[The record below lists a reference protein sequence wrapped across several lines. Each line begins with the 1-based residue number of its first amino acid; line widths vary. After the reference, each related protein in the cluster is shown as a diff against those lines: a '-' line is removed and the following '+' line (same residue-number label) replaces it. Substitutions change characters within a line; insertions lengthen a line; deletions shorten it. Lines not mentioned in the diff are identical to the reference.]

1 MYVKF
6 NLVAYFAAIAI
17 IPITASFSTYI
28 GHEFIGFCYFLSA
41 VYFLDVI
48 INLFTV
54 REKNIIA
61 TVDESRITYLKSRFI
76 FDAVS
81 MIPWFSIAYLY
92 NIKFSEEFSVIYMI
106 RIYNLYKIL
115 MENAIYKKIA
125 NKLDE
130 KYGLGS
136 SFFSM
141 FGMGSLLF
149 VFLHLHACSYFLV
162 GKMIEFSSTSWIS
175 LNNSTDILSKSLS
188 DQYSWAFFAAIGNT
202 FPVTGYRPSS
212 VVEKWI
218 TIFLILIGATLYAV
232 LVGTI
237 SSFSF
242 GLDSSGRLYNE
253 KIEEVQEYLNFKQ
266 LDDKIKTR
274 VKKYYEL
281 KYNGKYFDEKQIM
294 SELNISLR
302 QEIAVHICRKLIE
315 KVPFLN
321 RKTGDGR
328 DESFARSISTA
339 LEPVYFIDGD
349 RIFEQGEVYTY

>member
-1 MYVKF
+1 M
-6 NLVAYFAAIAI
+6 
-17 IPITASFSTYI
+17 
-28 GHEFIGFCYFLSA
+28 GHEFIGFCYFLTA

-48 INLFTV
+48 VNLFTI
-54 REKNIIA
+54 REKNIVV
-61 TVDESRITYLKSRFI
+61 TVYESRIIYLKSRFV
-76 FDAVS
+76 FDVIS
-81 MIPWFSIAYLY
+81 MIPWFAI
-92 NIKFSEEFSVIYMI
+92 FSNEGYSLFYMI
-106 RIYNLYKIL
+106 RIYNLYKISTD
-115 MENAIYKKIA
+115 NAIYKKIA
-125 NKLDE
+125 NTMDE

-149 VFLHLHACSYFLV
+149 VFLHFHECLYFLV
-162 GKMIEFSSTSWIS
+162 GKQIGFSSTSWIT
-175 LNNSTDILSKSLS
+175 LNNNTGILQKPLI
-188 DQYSWAFFAAIGNT
+188 DQYSWAFFAAISNT

-302 QEIAVHICRKLIE
+302 QEIAVHLCKNLVE

-321 RKTGDGR
+321 RKIGDGR
-328 DESFARSISTA
+328 DESFVRSISTSKTP
-339 LEPVYFIDGD
+339 L
-349 RIFEQGEVYTY
+349 